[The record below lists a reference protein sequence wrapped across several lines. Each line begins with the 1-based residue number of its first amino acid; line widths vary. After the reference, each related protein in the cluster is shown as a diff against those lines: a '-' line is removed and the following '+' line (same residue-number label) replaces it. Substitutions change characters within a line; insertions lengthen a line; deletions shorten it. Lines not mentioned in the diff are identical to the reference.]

1 MEVFPYTNNNF
12 IQLKGNNMENRVIS
26 GATSNES
33 LLSTHKVLRNTY
45 LLLSMTLAFSAVV
58 AFVAMSMNAPALP
71 WWGLLI
77 GFYGLLFL
85 TNATANSSAGILS
98 VFALTGFL
106 GYTLGPILNRY
117 IGAGLGDVVVLA
129 LGATALVFFAC
140 SVYVLTTKKDMSFLS
155 GMMMALFVV
164 LLVGIIA
171 NIFLAIPALSLAMSA
186 LFVVFSS
193 GAILLGTSNIIH
205 GGETNYIRATVDLY
219 VSLYNLF
226 LSLLQIFGVLGSDD

>member
-1 MEVFPYTNNNF
+1 
-12 IQLKGNNMENRVIS
+12 MENRLAHS
-26 GATSNES
+26 SAQSES

-45 LLLSMTLAFSAVV
+45 LLLGMTLVFSSVI

-71 WWGLLI
+71 WWSVLA

-85 TNATANSSAGILS
+85 TNATANSGTGILS

-117 IGAGLGDVVVLA
+117 LGAGLGDAVALA

-140 SVYVLTTKKDMSFLS
+140 SAYVLTTKKDMSFLS

-164 LLVGIIA
+164 LLVGVIA
-171 NIFLAIPALSLAMSA
+171 NIFLHIPALSLALSG
-186 LFVVFSS
+186 LFVIFSS
-193 GAILLGTSNIIH
+193 GAILLTTSNIIH
-205 GGETNYIRATVDLY
+205 NGETNYIRATVDLY

-226 LSLLQIFGVLGSDD
+226 VSFLQIFGVLSSDD

>member
-1 MEVFPYTNNNF
+1 
-12 IQLKGNNMENRVIS
+12 MENRLAHS
-26 GATSNES
+26 SAQSES

-45 LLLSMTLAFSAVV
+45 LLLGMTLVFSSVI

-71 WWGLLI
+71 WWGVLA

-85 TNATANSSAGILS
+85 TNATANSGAGILS

-117 IGAGLGDVVVLA
+117 LGAGLGDAVALA

-140 SVYVLTTKKDMSFLS
+140 SAYVLTTKKDMSFLS

-164 LLVGIIA
+164 LLVGVIA
-171 NIFLAIPALSLAMSA
+171 NIFLHIPALSLALSG
-186 LFVVFSS
+186 LFVIFSS
-193 GAILLGTSNIIH
+193 GAILLTTSNIIH
-205 GGETNYIRATVDLY
+205 NGETNYIRATVDLY

-226 LSLLQIFGVLGSDD
+226 VSFLQIFGVLSNDD

>member
-1 MEVFPYTNNNF
+1 
-12 IQLKGNNMENRVIS
+12 MENRLAHS
-26 GATSNES
+26 SAQSES

-45 LLLSMTLAFSAVV
+45 LLLSMTLVFSSVI

-71 WWGLLI
+71 WWGVLA

-85 TNATANSSAGILS
+85 TNATANSGAGILS

-117 IGAGLGDVVVLA
+117 LGAGLGDAVALA

-140 SVYVLTTKKDMSFLS
+140 SAYVLTTKKDMSFLS

-164 LLVGIIA
+164 LLVGVIA
-171 NIFLAIPALSLAMSA
+171 NIFLHIPALSLALSG
-186 LFVVFSS
+186 LFVIFSS
-193 GAILLGTSNIIH
+193 GAILLTTSNIIH
-205 GGETNYIRATVDLY
+205 NGATNYIRATVDLY

-226 LSLLQIFGVLGSDD
+226 VSFLQIFGVLSSDD

>member
-1 MEVFPYTNNNF
+1 
-12 IQLKGNNMENRVIS
+12 MENRLAHS
-26 GATSNES
+26 STQSES

-45 LLLSMTLAFSAVV
+45 LLLGMTLVFSSVI

-71 WWGLLI
+71 WWGVLA

-85 TNATANSSAGILS
+85 TNATANSGAGILS

-117 IGAGLGDVVVLA
+117 LGAGLGDAVALA

-140 SVYVLTTKKDMSFLS
+140 SAYVLTTKKDMSFLS

-164 LLVGIIA
+164 LLVGVIA
-171 NIFLAIPALSLAMSA
+171 NIFLHIPALSLALSG
-186 LFVVFSS
+186 LFVIFSS
-193 GAILLGTSNIIH
+193 GAILLTTSNIIH
-205 GGETNYIRATVDLY
+205 NGETNYIRATVDLY

-226 LSLLQIFGVLGSDD
+226 VSFLQIFGVLSNDD

>member
-1 MEVFPYTNNNF
+1 
-12 IQLKGNNMENRVIS
+12 MENRLAHS
-26 GATSNES
+26 SAQSES

-45 LLLSMTLAFSAVV
+45 LLLGMTLVFSSVI

-71 WWGLLI
+71 WWGVLA
-77 GFYGLLFL
+77 GFYVLLFL
-85 TNATANSSAGILS
+85 TNATANSGAGILS

-117 IGAGLGDVVVLA
+117 LGAGLDDAVALA

-140 SVYVLTTKKDMSFLS
+140 SAYVLTTKKDMSFLS

-164 LLVGIIA
+164 LLVGVIA
-171 NIFLAIPALSLAMSA
+171 NIFLHIPALSLALSG
-186 LFVVFSS
+186 LFVIFSS
-193 GAILLGTSNIIH
+193 GAILLTTSNIIH
-205 GGETNYIRATVDLY
+205 NGETNYIRATVDLY

-226 LSLLQIFGVLGSDD
+226 VSFLQIFGVLSSDD